1 MKAFR
6 IHEYGNVDV
15 LKMDE
20 VSIPEI
26 EKDEVLIKV
35 YATSVNPVDWKIRE
49 GYLKGMNLHKLPLTL
64 GWDVSG
70 IIEKTG
76 ADVAEFKVGNEVYS
90 RPSIE
95 RDGTYAEYIVVKAKE
110 VAFKPKSIT
119 FLESATIPLA
129 GITAWEV
136 LVTTANIQE
145 GQRVL
150 IHAASGGVGSL
161 AVQIA
166 KAKGCYVIGTTSE
179 KNLDFVKSLGADEVI
194 DYKNQDFSEFL
205 RDIDVVFDTV
215 DGKTQNDSWKVLKEG
230 GILVSVTNKPNA
242 DLAKEHKVRSAFV
255 FIQPNVPVLNELT
268 KLIDSGKLKPVVG
281 SVFNFSDT
289 KKAQDLSQSGRAR
302 GKIAIKVVE

>member
-6 IHEYGNVDV
+6 IHEYGNVDL

-64 GWDVSG
+64 GWDVAG

-76 ADVAEFKVGNEVYS
+76 DDVTEFKIADEVYS

-136 LVTTANIQE
+136 LVTTANIQA

-194 DYKNQDFSEFL
+194 DYKNQDFSEL
-205 RDIDVVFDTV
+205 LSDIDVVFDTV

-268 KLIDSGKLKPVVG
+268 NLIDSGKLKPVVG
-281 SVFNFSDT
+281 SVFSFSET
-289 KKAQDLSQSGRAR
+289 KKAQELSQSGRAI